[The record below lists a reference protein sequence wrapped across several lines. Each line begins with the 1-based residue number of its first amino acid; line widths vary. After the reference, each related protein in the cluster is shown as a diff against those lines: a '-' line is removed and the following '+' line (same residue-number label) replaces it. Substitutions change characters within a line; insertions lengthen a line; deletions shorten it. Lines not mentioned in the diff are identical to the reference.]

1 MQPSPA
7 KRMKLQTGVAR
18 ARMIFKQHL
27 EWLPGFV
34 FEDQSDVV
42 ERSGKDK
49 FKWLFIGN
57 DSQVKQKQF
66 SRDDIR
72 IAEMNV
78 KKLVIRFPR
87 ALPKIVGD
95 VDHWYGKISRLLG
108 VLKAWVHEGKP
119 PKLESMLDHR
129 HASDRWRNQL
139 LKSQR
144 SFPKLKSLL
153 VAVAFAELTGTAE
166 PNVDSINWVVQ
177 NASPLELIA
186 QAKHFKPQARVEL
199 QFKFWQ
205 MRNEMP
211 VELLEIL
218 CRFLSNEPAFHC
230 PTRNQFYVVDRY
242 LEQIRAVCKKSGQQT
257 TFPLAK
263 KLTAPPTEP
272 IGLIVLSVV
281 NAAFRAKPKSRKSLL
296 QILEPLLTLDAIV
309 QASEIHQRIGA
320 DQKRLLRTLRQLQ
333 AGSRLLV
340 TEIDKVELSEEI
352 ETCQQAIKPLCDS
365 MDAFKSALELIQSD
379 KLKRENWLV
388 LLHRLPADIR
398 CCVFKN
404 WQRVNGS
411 NRQAAADLD
420 FFASQLGK
428 IFAKREVPK
437 TLEAHWRNF
446 ISQRHAEE
454 LVTNACENF
463 AGNRR
468 NHKTTIALLK
478 RLVESEA
485 APISQ
490 QSYASLSGFAAASK
504 DVDYLVD
511 LVQAIGETE
520 LTFDEEDV
528 SIAVGFGNSVE
539 QTAEMLKTLGD
550 SSEQWEYIEV
560 LQRLTPL
567 RQSPRLK
574 LAITNLAL
582 KQQLAQLNKLS
593 SLSLI
598 LSRFDSLQEC
608 IDQAKLEANSTAAL
622 VVPEWI
628 QQYPT
633 PLHASLKNLGDV
645 TGEGGKVAET
655 ILGADFPTQSKLK
668 RQIAPIEAKIADSQT
683 DSDLRQRLTV
693 RLENLRRYSKKRASV
708 SDARLE
714 NLREKIEARVDR
726 EVIERYIKYAS
737 KLIAKGVKKQFDVG
751 DLIDKLLSPPYEMAF
766 PEILRLPKSEQNLG
780 LRLLFET
787 KGESTKCFELE
798 PANLEFIQKLKDKS
812 INPRPWLVSE
822 TWQEK
827 TADGKPYNLFL
838 TDQVIDYLLMG
849 FHFQTC
855 LTPGSVNFFSTLS
868 NAVDINKKV
877 LYGKTADGQIIGRC
891 LFALNDHGEVV
902 TFHRY
907 QHEEASGF
915 GDAVDRYAE
924 HLAQQMG
931 SDLSDDSNISS
942 LVANRWY
949 NDSAVPVQNLTDPES
964 PLSKAVAAAGP
975 DDRMKVLLANV
986 EREKIIRRLPVFIG
1000 FVERYNCDQF
1010 PLAFSK
1016 EFCDDVDLN
1025 FRDRFQIAVHLY
1037 HSCVSASAKNQIIFR
1052 LIGMESARA
1061 TIKLLKRHYCCDY
1074 CDGFGML
1081 GRCEHVY
1088 GMLNGFNPTLALR
1101 SLRTFRSSRIKN
1113 DLDEPSK
1120 RIRKVLAKIHRKL
1133 GRLELA
1139 AKLELKPAKN

>member
-1 MQPSPA
+1 MQPSQS

-34 FEDQSDVV
+34 FEDQSDVAGL
-42 ERSGKDK
+42 SDKDK
-49 FKWLFIGN
+49 FKWLFISN

-72 IAEMNV
+72 VAEISV
-78 KKLVIRFPR
+78 KKLVMKFPR
-87 ALPKIVGD
+87 ALPKIVGN
-95 VDHWYGKISRLLG
+95 VDHWYAKINSLLD
-108 VLKAWVHEGKP
+108 VLKAWVHQGEP

-139 LKSQR
+139 LKSQK

-153 VAVAFAELTGTAE
+153 VAAAFVELTGTTE

-177 NASPLELIA
+177 NALPLELIA
-186 QAKHFKPQARVEL
+186 QAKHFEPQARLEL

-211 VELLEIL
+211 VELLGML
-218 CRFLSNEPAFHC
+218 CHFLSTEPAFNC

-242 LEQIRAVCKKSGQQT
+242 LEQIRAVNKKAGQQT

-263 KLTAPPTEP
+263 KLTPPATEP
-272 IGLIVLSVV
+272 IGSIVLSVID
-281 NAAFRAKPKSRKSLL
+281 AAFRAKPKSRKSLL
-296 QILEPLLTLDAIV
+296 QILEPLLTPDVIV
-309 QASEIHQRIGA
+309 HAVEIQKKLQS

-333 AGSRLLV
+333 AGARLPIMK
-340 TEIDKVELSEEI
+340 IDKAELGEEI
-352 ETCQQAIKPLCDS
+352 ESCEQEVKPLCNS

-379 KLKRENWLV
+379 KLKRENWLA

-398 CCVFKN
+398 SCVFNN
-404 WQRVNGS
+404 WQRVNGT
-411 NRQAAADLD
+411 NRKTAADLD

-428 IFAKREVPK
+428 IFAKKEIPK

-463 AGNRR
+463 PGNRR

-485 APISQ
+485 AQISQ

-511 LVQAIGETE
+511 LIQAVGETE

-528 SIAVGFGNSVE
+528 SIAIGFGNSVE
-539 QTAEMLKTLGD
+539 QTAELLKTLGD

-574 LAITNLAL
+574 LAITNFAL

-593 SLSLI
+593 SLTLI
-598 LSRFDSLQEC
+598 LSRFESLQKC
-608 IDQAKLEANSTAAL
+608 IDQAKLQENSATDV

-645 TGEGGKVAET
+645 TEEAAKVAEA
-655 ILGADFPTQSKLK
+655 ILGADFPAQSKLK

-683 DSDLRQRLTV
+683 DSDLKQRLTV
-693 RLENLRRYSKKRASV
+693 RLENLRRYLKKRDSV

-714 NLREKIEARVDR
+714 NLRKKIEARVDR
-726 EVIERYIKYAS
+726 EVIECYSKYAS
-737 KLIAKGVKKQFDVG
+737 KLVAKGAKKQFDVG
-751 DLIDKLLSPPYEMAF
+751 DLIDKFLSPPYEMAF
-766 PEILRLPKSEQNLG
+766 PEILRLPKSEQKLG

-787 KGESTKCFELE
+787 EGESTMCFELE

-812 INPRPWLVSE
+812 INPDPWLVSE

-827 TADGKPYNLFL
+827 TADGKPYNLFF

-855 LTPGSVNFFSTLS
+855 LTPGNVNFFSTLS

-877 LYGKTADGQIIGRC
+877 LYGKTEDGHVIGRC
-891 LFALNDHGEVV
+891 LFAINEHGEVV

-924 HLAQQMG
+924 HLAKQMG
-931 SDLSDDSNISS
+931 SDLSDDSNIES
-942 LVANRWY
+942 LVASRWY

-964 PLSKAVAAAGP
+964 QLSKAVTAAGP

-986 EREKIIRRLPVFIG
+986 ERKKVIRRLPIFIS
-1000 FVERYNCDQF
+1000 FVERYTCDQF
-1010 PLAFSK
+1010 SLAFSK
-1016 EFCDDVDLN
+1016 EFCDDVDLS
-1025 FRDRFQIAVHLY
+1025 FRDRFQLAVHLY
-1037 HSCVSASAKNQIIFR
+1037 HSCVSGPSKNQIIFR
-1052 LIGMESARA
+1052 LIGTESARA
-1061 TIKLLKRHYCCDY
+1061 TIKLLKRHYCCE
-1074 CDGFGML
+1074 CCKGFRTF
-1081 GRCEHVY
+1081 GRYEHVY
-1088 GMLNGFNPTLALR
+1088 GMLNELNPTLALR
-1101 SLRTFRSSRIKN
+1101 SLRTFRGSRIKN
-1113 DLDEPSK
+1113 DLDEPNK

-1139 AKLELKPAKN
+1139 TKLEL